1 MIESP
6 ASMLR
11 RYGMTARKSWGQNFL
26 HAMEVHRAIAH
37 AAVDRPGRRVVEI
50 GAGLGTLTA
59 HLLAAGADVWAIERD
74 RDLCDVLR
82 KEFADR
88 ERFRLWE
95 ADAVKFD
102 YTQAAEPGFEQPVIV
117 GNLPYHL
124 TAPLLYALLSVH
136 HRTGPWI
143 VMVQKEV
150 ADRMCAPPGNK
161 TYGSMTVGLS
171 RLRAITRVMSVP
183 PGAFLPP
190 PKVDSAVVRLDVR
203 PQPLGDVANDEAFL
217 NLVQTCFQRRRKTL
231 SNALSAL
238 AARPRVLDWCRV
250 AGVDPGLRP
259 ERLSVAEFAALQRA
273 READSGDA

>member
-1 MIESP
+1 
-6 ASMLR
+6 
-11 RYGMTARKSWGQNFL
+11 MTARKSWGQNFL

-59 HLLAAGADVWAIERD
+59 HLLAVGADVWAIERD
-74 RDLCDVLR
+74 RDLCEVLR

-88 ERFRLWE
+88 EHFRLWE

-102 YTQAAEPGFEQPVIV
+102 YAMAAEPGFERPVIV

-124 TAPLLYALLSVH
+124 TAPLLYALLAVH

-171 RLRAITRVMSVP
+171 RLRSISRVMAVP

-203 PQPLGDVANDEAFL
+203 AKPLGEVADDDGFL
-217 NLVQTCFQRRRKTL
+217 SLVQTCFQRRRKTL
-231 SNALSAL
+231 ANALSAL
-238 AARPRVLDWCRV
+238 AARDRVLAWCQT
-250 AGVDPGLRP
+250 AGVDPSLRP
-259 ERLSVAEFAALQRA
+259 ERLSVADFAALQRA
-273 READSGDA
+273 READPNDA